1 MVSKAQRHLVA
12 VAPRSLTKKKKS
24 VLATETHIHPLKPD
38 QRFLPIVKLK
48 PSMLKV
54 ALRHFLN
61 PAFLELSSDMF
72 SSWLGPSARGE
83 KDSSGGKACSERG
96 RQRSEWIISEGSH
109 KVDISCRKLIPS
121 VKIPLELI
129 IQPVSLLPAFLTLK
143 RINTQ
148 MRDASLSLFP
158 SRSHCDPSHCWT
170 VHDYRLSL
178 SHSLS
183 HSLTQFTL
191 SAKHIYIHW
200 SESVIHSDVYYLMHS
215 RVPSSNLC
223 GYCTCVCVCV
233 QAHTGKCYCKRATF
247 L

>member
-1 MVSKAQRHLVA
+1 MHGFKSSKALSCSSTTFTH
-12 VAPRSLTKKKKS
+12 KEKKS

-96 RQRSEWIISEGSH
+96 RQRSESIISEGSH
-109 KVDISCRKLIPS
+109 KVDISCRELIPS

-143 RINTQ
+143 RIN
-148 MRDASLSLFP
+148 MLLSLSLPLPLTLWPFP
-158 SRSHCDPSHCWT
+158 LLNCAWLLA
-170 VHDYRLSL
+170 LSL
-178 SHSLS
+178 SFTVT
-183 HSLTQFTL
+183 LT
-191 SAKHIYIHW
+191 HPIYL
-200 SESVIHSDVYYLMHS
+200 E
-215 RVPSSNLC
+215 R
-223 GYCTCVCVCV
+223 
-233 QAHTGKCYCKRATF
+233 
-247 L
+247 